1 MAIVGTVRT
10 MALYRGRSKPSWN
23 FAGERRNLEKMC
35 GGEANECTTPKNGK
49 VRRDHGS
56 DLKNSRKRKN
66 EEKEKEKERKIK
78 ARERSRKTSWS
89 GRWRATGF
97 RIHMCTNRENSPIL
111 ASFLQSSL
119 LFLSYGGIY
128 AQQARV

>member
-10 MALYRGRSKPSWN
+10 VALYRGRSKPSWN

-78 ARERSRKTSWS
+78 ARERSRKTS
-89 GRWRATGF
+89 
-97 RIHMCTNRENSPIL
+97 
-111 ASFLQSSL
+111 
-119 LFLSYGGIY
+119 
-128 AQQARV
+128 